1 MSLSLTSFSRTLS
14 SNAPRRKS
22 MTGLE
27 YAPAYTAP
35 AGRRKRRIS
44 REATVAIG
52 LSLLVHA
59 GVGGYLATQKFTELR
74 ASYVDDHIVTTLER
88 LPPPTVTRRTPP
100 PPPVPVRPLDSDNP
114 PPTQIEPL
122 ETVTTS
128 HDPVRIDEPPVVI
141 ATEPTQPVQ
150 IAELRPPEPPRQ
162 RMIRNPSWVQRPS
175 GRQLADLY
183 PRIAAERGISGGA
196 TLMCEVI
203 GSGAVRNCAVIDESP
218 KGRGFGEAA
227 LASARLFKL
236 NPRTVDGETVEG
248 AKVRIPLVFS
258 LAD

>member
-1 MSLSLTSFSRTLS
+1 MSALQYL
-14 SNAPRRKS
+14 
-22 MTGLE
+22 
-27 YAPAYTAP
+27 PAYAAP
-35 AGRRKRRIS
+35 VRRVKRRLS
-44 REATVAIG
+44 TEATVAIG

-59 GVGGYLATQKFTELR
+59 GVGVYLATQKFADIR
-74 ASYVDDHIVTTLER
+74 PIYVNEPVDAVLQK
-88 LPPPTVTRRTPP
+88 LPPPTVTPRTPP
-100 PPPVPVRPLDSDNP
+100 PPIAPVRPLISDNP
-114 PPTQIEPL
+114 PPTETKPL
-122 ETVTTS
+122 DAVPIPP
-128 HDPVRIDEPPVVI
+128 DLARIDEPPATI
-141 ATEPTQPVQ
+141 ATEPTKPVQ
-150 IAELRPPEPPRQ
+150 VAELRSPEPPRQ
-162 RMIRNPSWVQRPS
+162 RMIRNPTWMQRPS

-258 LAD
+258 LAE

>member
-1 MSLSLTSFSRTLS
+1 MSALQ
-14 SNAPRRKS
+14 
-22 MTGLE
+22 
-27 YAPAYTAP
+27 YVPAHLAP

-44 REATVAIG
+44 KEATVAIG

-59 GVGGYLATQKFTELR
+59 GVGGYLATQKFVELR
-74 ASYVDDHIVTTLER
+74 TIYVDEPVDAILEKR
-88 LPPPTVTRRTPP
+88 PPPTVTPRIPP
-100 PPPVPVRPLDSDNP
+100 PPTAAVRPLISDNP
-114 PPTQIEPL
+114 PLTQITPL
-122 ETVTTS
+122 DAIPTPP
-128 HDPVRIDEPPVVI
+128 DLAQIDEPPATI
-141 ATEPTQPVQ
+141 ATEPTRPVQ

-162 RMIRNPSWVQRPS
+162 RIIRNPSWVQRPS

-236 NPRTVDGETVEG
+236 NPRTVDGQAVDG